1 MPWIFTIHTSKLLYK
16 YVLLQILVAGLSRT
30 EERLDSENQVR
41 VEGLSDKVSRLKS
54 VSQVLGLRLTDKVC
68 TYRLGVVLKTVM
80 VNNSTNINK
89 TSNHLLPSPTAKK
102 GTMT

>member
-1 MPWIFTIHTSKLLYK
+1 VIVRFVDIGGIVYHHCLSTTQTMLWIFTIHTSTLLYT

-54 VSQVLGLRLTDKVC
+54 VSQVLGLRLTD
-68 TYRLGVVLKTVM
+68 
-80 VNNSTNINK
+80 
-89 TSNHLLPSPTAKK
+89 
-102 GTMT
+102 

>member
-1 MPWIFTIHTSKLLYK
+1 MLWIFTIHTSTLLYT

-54 VSQVLGLRLTDKVC
+54 VSQVLGLRLTD
-68 TYRLGVVLKTVM
+68 
-80 VNNSTNINK
+80 
-89 TSNHLLPSPTAKK
+89 
-102 GTMT
+102 

>member
-1 MPWIFTIHTSKLLYK
+1 MYMYVLKEKKMLSNTIQLVTKPCFGYLHVHISTLLYT

-54 VSQVLGLRLTDKVC
+54 VSQVLGLRLTD
-68 TYRLGVVLKTVM
+68 
-80 VNNSTNINK
+80 
-89 TSNHLLPSPTAKK
+89 
-102 GTMT
+102 